1 MKLTAKELARHKPEA
16 KADYIVFD
24 DDIAGFGL
32 RFREGR
38 RSRIF
43 QYAIGTGPDKIT
55 RRVKIGD
62 YPALSP
68 GKARE
73 EAEDLHARVHLAPVH
88 DRA

>member
-43 QYAIGTGPDKIT
+43 QYADWNWAGQDYTSGEDWRLPCPISGQGP
-55 RRVKIGD
+55 RRGRG
-62 YPALSP
+62 PS
-68 GKARE
+68 R
-73 EAEDLHARVHLAPVH
+73 
-88 DRA
+88 